1 MNTLTFNGNT
11 LTTIDQEDQIWLTSS
26 ELATALGYKTAD
38 SVTRIFNR
46 NKDEFSSNMTRIVE
60 TVKLTA
66 SCKTKA
72 LTVKSN
78 ESTESVVSSKTKG
91 LRAKIRIFS
100 LRGCHLLAMFAR
112 TDIAKAFRVWVL
124 DILEREVKTTSH
136 QRIPLR
142 QACDRLAVGNMLIS
156 DAYKVVTSHYGVEH
170 IDQIPESKLPEAVA
184 FVYDVILAKKE
195 DVSTNQTYSENVGN
209 LVRHMYYISS
219 WFRSVRV
226 PLNMMNPAIVSE
238 VSGHM
243 TSGVFSAQILNG
255 QIAERF
261 NPMIS
266 NDVQWSVK
274 PH

>member
-11 LTTIDQEDQIWLTSS
+11 LTTINQDNQVWLTSS
-26 ELATALGYKTAD
+26 DLAAALGYKTVD
-38 SVTRIFNR
+38 SVTRIFSR
-46 NKDEFSSNMTRIVE
+46 NKDEFSENMSQTIE
-60 TVKLTA
+60 TVNLTA
-66 SCKTKA
+66 S
-72 LTVKSN
+72 SR
-78 ESTESVVSSKTKG
+78 TKG

-100 LRGCHLLAMFAR
+100 LRGCYAIAMFAR

-124 DILEREVKTTSH
+124 DILERDVKTTSH

-142 QACDRLAVGNMLIS
+142 RACDRLAVGNMLIS
-156 DAYKVVTSHYGVEH
+156 DAYKVVTNHYDVEH

-195 DVSTNQTYSENVGN
+195 DANTNQTYSENVGH

-219 WFRSVRV
+219 WFKSVRV
-226 PLNMMNPAIVSE
+226 PLNMMNPAIVNE
-238 VSGHM
+238 VSSHM
-243 TSGVFSAQILNG
+243 ISGVFSAQILNG

-274 PH
+274 TH